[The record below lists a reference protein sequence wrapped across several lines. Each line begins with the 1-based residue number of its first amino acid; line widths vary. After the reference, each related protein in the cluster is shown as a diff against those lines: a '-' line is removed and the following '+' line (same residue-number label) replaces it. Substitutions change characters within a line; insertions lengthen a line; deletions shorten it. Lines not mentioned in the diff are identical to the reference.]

1 MIDNG
6 QSPPDGHLWQPVSWL
21 AKRTVERRLERVVR
35 LFPKAAKHPER
46 DVEYVHGLR
55 VAIRRATAALQMF
68 SSCLPRSQYAEVRSQ
83 LRRIRRAAGPARDLD
98 VLEERLSRLA
108 IAGGTTAQLG
118 AAIDLVRRRRK
129 KAGKPLLKVYK
140 RARERDFKC
149 LVRSLSKQVA
159 WRGDGQEP
167 ALIDWAGAELSPSIN
182 RFLARS
188 SSNLTGPKALH
199 RMRIAEKRMRYSLE
213 VLGGAVSSPV
223 DQVASVLRE
232 LQERLGEI
240 SDHEAARVLLLRWRD
255 RSRDD
260 GLREVFS
267 HLAAFEKWHGSYVHD
282 DFLKWWTPSRRL
294 DLCGQLEAIFGEL
307 GDSSSPKASLPG
319 AWIALRPNI

>member
-1 MIDNG
+1 MDNG

-21 AKRTVERRLERVVR
+21 ARRTIERRLERVVR

-68 SSCLPRSQYAEVRSQ
+68 SLCLPRSQYTQVRSQ

-108 IAGGTTAQLG
+108 IAGGATVQLG
-118 AAIDLVRRRRK
+118 AAIDQVRRRRK

-140 RARERDFKC
+140 RARERDFKG

-159 WRGDGQEP
+159 WRGDGPEP
-167 ALIDWAGAELSPSIN
+167 ALVDWAGAELSPSID

-188 SSNLTGPKALH
+188 SSNLTDPRALH

-213 VLGGAVSSPV
+213 VLGGVVSSPV
-223 DQVASVLRE
+223 EQVAPVLRE

-240 SDHEAARVLLLRWRD
+240 SDHEAARVLLFRWRD
-255 RSRDD
+255 RSKDD

-267 HLAAFEKWHGSYVHD
+267 HLAAFEKWQGSYVHD

-294 DLCGQLEAIFGEL
+294 ELCGQLEGTLGEF
-307 GDSSSPKASLPG
+307 GDSLSPRVSLPG
-319 AWIALRPNI
+319 AWIALRPHN

>member
-6 QSPPDGHLWQPVSWL
+6 QSSRDGHLWQPVSWL
-21 AKRTVERRLERVVR
+21 ARRTIDRRLERVVR

-55 VAIRRATAALQMF
+55 VAIRRAAAALQMF
-68 SSCLPRSQYAEVRSQ
+68 SSCLPRSQYTQTRSQ

-108 IAGGTTAQLG
+108 IAGGTTVQIG
-118 AAIDLVRRRRK
+118 AALDQVRRRRK
-129 KAGKPLLKVYK
+129 KAGKPLLKVY
-140 RARERDFKC
+140 RRTRERDFKC
-149 LVRSLSKQVA
+149 LVRSLPKQVA
-159 WRGDGQEP
+159 WRGGGPEP
-167 ALIDWAGAELSPSIN
+167 MLMDWAGGVLRPSIN
-182 RFLARS
+182 GFVARS
-188 SSNLTGPKALH
+188 SANLTDPRALH

-213 VLGGAVSSPV
+213 VLGGAVNSPV
-223 DQVASVLRE
+223 DQVAPVLRE

-267 HLAAFEKWHGSYVHD
+267 HLAAFEKWQGSYVHD
-282 DFLKWWTPSRRL
+282 EFLKWWTPSRRL
-294 DLCGQLEAIFGEL
+294 ELCGQLEGILGEF
-307 GDSSSPKASLPG
+307 GDSLSPTVPLPG
-319 AWIALRPNI
+319 AWIALRPHN